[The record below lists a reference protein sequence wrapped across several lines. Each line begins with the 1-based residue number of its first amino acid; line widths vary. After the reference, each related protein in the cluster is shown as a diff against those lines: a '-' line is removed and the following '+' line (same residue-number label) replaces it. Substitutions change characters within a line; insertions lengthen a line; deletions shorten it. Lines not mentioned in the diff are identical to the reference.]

1 MANIYDK
8 TKDMIG
14 NIGALQTL
22 AEKFPMKLISFDN
35 INFSSSFDV
44 LGILFKILKIDREE
58 LIEVVTDALDGDGE
72 GGGNTGFIANAEE
85 IIKMAL
91 ETNIINILNCTTN
104 PIISNEYM
112 DEYTTTNTIKKNGT
126 GIIINL
132 DEIDF
137 TGTLKRNPCEEIN
150 SKFFFDVSGYTVN
163 DVYKSQDFNA
173 YLWWVVNKGTA
184 EHSGSTWDDRYRAS
198 IYGKKRKGEA
208 GDKKIIKCNYIDNVY
223 PKNDSII
230 VHLCGETYHKK
241 RKIVKIGGND
251 FSVNK
256 TIFEFNHDFLS
267 SVKLFDPKVFVAEVV
282 NSLLGVG
289 NVSLNIG
296 VSMND
301 FIINE
306 RVNQIIDKTIKSSDI
321 GSIDDCFFSFSND
334 EYNEMLEKSEEKR
347 YGVINTG
354 TEYVEIDPIQ
364 VLNKLS
370 GATDS
375 GSASGTKAGI
385 KAALTEFEKV
395 VPARDPGVESVISLN
410 YDWQTELMRMLVYPL
425 VRPLFSP
432 KILFLLVLNKK
443 VMGSIEDIEF
453 NNINEKFEKLLS
465 SLWFIIKDI
474 VVKMK
479 DMVVEMLLKL
489 VMNKIQPLLELF
501 ASRLLAESLKMYK
514 DLLTQLLEECLI
526 GWDNNGVVGSIDNV
540 NYADIKV
547 SSTPEIN
554 KQC

>member
-85 IIKMAL
+85 IIKIAL

-137 TGTLKRNPCEEIN
+137 TGTLKRNPCEEVN

-208 GDKKIIKCNYIDNVY
+208 GDKKIIKCNYIDCTHIAWCRV
-223 PKNDSII
+223 
-230 VHLCGETYHKK
+230 C
-241 RKIVKIGGND
+241 
-251 FSVNK
+251 
-256 TIFEFNHDFLS
+256 IFGFC
-267 SVKLFDPKVFVAEVV
+267 K
-282 NSLLGVG
+282 G
-289 NVSLNIG
+289 
-296 VSMND
+296 
-301 FIINE
+301 
-306 RVNQIIDKTIKSSDI
+306 
-321 GSIDDCFFSFSND
+321 
-334 EYNEMLEKSEEKR
+334 Y
-347 YGVINTG
+347 
-354 TEYVEIDPIQ
+354 
-364 VLNKLS
+364 
-370 GATDS
+370 
-375 GSASGTKAGI
+375 
-385 KAALTEFEKV
+385 
-395 VPARDPGVESVISLN
+395 
-410 YDWQTELMRMLVYPL
+410 
-425 VRPLFSP
+425 
-432 KILFLLVLNKK
+432 
-443 VMGSIEDIEF
+443 
-453 NNINEKFEKLLS
+453 
-465 SLWFIIKDI
+465 
-474 VVKMK
+474 
-479 DMVVEMLLKL
+479 
-489 VMNKIQPLLELF
+489 
-501 ASRLLAESLKMYK
+501 
-514 DLLTQLLEECLI
+514 
-526 GWDNNGVVGSIDNV
+526 
-540 NYADIKV
+540 
-547 SSTPEIN
+547 
-554 KQC
+554 